1 MPVTPRQAL
10 RLVRPLAPA
19 ISWAPI
25 APAGGL
31 ALLLVWLR
39 AQDAYSGPEELIVA
53 LRAAAI
59 LLAVAAAFS
68 LDDAAAGTTASTPS
82 PLLLRRTVRVALV
95 ALPTTALWA
104 GALWLAARKP
114 LPEPSSLPV
123 ALLSLE
129 LATIIMIT
137 LALAAAV
144 IRWGDSNSGGL
155 AASSALLGL
164 TVLTWLIPEGV
175 RPWVYPGEP
184 QWAAAHRWWAVALIA
199 SLAWF
204 VWAGLDPRRR
214 RRPQGPAGGGLGTDR
229 RTPQPTGSGAPAQG
243 AGLSGG
249 TTTGT
254 LPTVT
259 VGPLRSAAAPQGLQ
273 AVGATVI
280 IPTLL

>member
-214 RRPQGPAGGGLGTDR
+214 RRPQGPAGGGLGTGR
-229 RTPQPTGSGAPAQG
+229 RTRQTTGSGAPVQG
-243 AGLSGG
+243 PACREARRRAHCR
-249 TTTGT
+249 
-254 LPTVT
+254 P
-259 VGPLRSAAAPQGLQ
+259 
-273 AVGATVI
+273 
-280 IPTLL
+280 